1 MLEMNNE
8 SHPQLNDMKANE
20 EDKEEYKNN
29 NVDSN
34 LNNIS
39 PSSSNNEEVQNII
52 QNGDVG
58 MNSAKKANNCI
69 NKLIEAFKANKKEE
83 IMPIVIELS
92 TELSMAQ
99 EATIPPNILEELA
112 APLVYCLKI
121 DSSPDIVCM
130 LLYRTK

>member
-1 MLEMNNE
+1 MLEISNE
-8 SHPQLNDMKANE
+8 DHPQPDDMKINE

-34 LNNIS
+34 LNNLL
-39 PSSSNNEEVQNII
+39 PSSLNNEELENII
-52 QNGDVG
+52 QNGDVD
-58 MNSAKKANNCI
+58 MNSANKANNCI
-69 NKLIEAFKANKKEE
+69 NQLIEAFKANKKEE

-99 EATIPPNILEELA
+99 EATIPPNVLEELA